1 MFAIKETNIMRIT
14 EILTE
19 SAIKELNEGPGWDA
33 AKAGLKGVAKGV
45 GQVAK
50 GAAMGV
56 PGVVGG
62 VAKGAGA
69 VAGGIAGMGKA
80 AARGYKAGQAAVAGE
95 PTDNT
100 SKRVA
105 PTLGK
110 AAAASPTQSV
120 STYSQT
126 KDLVAKLDK
135 KGKQRILAI
144 LAKDLGITGQPAPAK
159 KTVSKSAPAGT
170 PAAKPKVVRG
180 GKAV

>member
-1 MFAIKETNIMRIT
+1 MRINDV
-14 EILTE
+14 LTE

-80 AARGYKAGQAAVAGE
+80 AKKGYNAGKAAVAGE
-95 PTDNT
+95 PDDT
-100 SKRVA
+100 SARVE

-110 AAAASPTQSV
+110 PTQQAPAAGGTA
-120 STYSQT
+120 STYRQT

-144 LAKDLGITGQPAPAK
+144 LAKDLGITGQTAPVK
-159 KTVSKSAPAGT
+159 KTVSKMAPLGT